1 MIDSN
6 TLSNLRKNY
15 SLNELDETSVD
26 ASPFKQFNRWF
37 EEALS
42 SELPEPNAMTLATAN
57 QSGEPSAR
65 IVLLK
70 SFDESGFIFFTN
82 YESRKGKEIFENPKA
97 ALLFFWVELERQIR
111 IEGKIEKIS
120 RIDSFDYF
128 RSRPH
133 DSQIGAWCSPQ
144 SSVIPDRN
152 FLEDRFVKL
161 SVEFSAG
168 NVPLPNNW
176 GGYKVIPD
184 TFEFWQGRASRL
196 HDRIFYSLDNGKWE
210 ISRLAP

>member
-1 MIDSN
+1 MIDPN

-26 ASPFKQFNRWF
+26 ASPFKQFSIWF
-37 EEALS
+37 ADALA
-42 SELPEPNAMTLATAN
+42 SELPEPNAMTLAT
-57 QSGEPSAR
+57 STPDGKPSAR
-65 IVLLK
+65 VVLLK

-82 YESRKGKEIFENPKA
+82 YESRKGKEIFSNPQA

-120 RIDSFDYF
+120 REDSLEYF
-128 RSRPH
+128 RSRPRE
-133 DSQIGAWCSPQ
+133 SQIGAWASPQ
-144 SSVIPDRN
+144 SSVIPNRN

-161 SVEFSAG
+161 NLEFSVGDA
-168 NVPLPNNW
+168 PLPKNW
-176 GGYKVIPD
+176 GGYKVFPKS
-184 TFEFWQGRASRL
+184 FEFWQGRASRL
-196 HDRIFYSLDNGKWE
+196 HDRIFYLLNDGKWE

>member
-1 MIDSN
+1 MIDPN

-42 SELPEPNAMTLATAN
+42 SELPEPNAMTLATATLR
-57 QSGEPSAR
+57 GKPSAR
-65 IVLLK
+65 TVLLK

-82 YESRKGKEIFENPKA
+82 YGSRKGLEIFENPNA

-120 RIDSFDYF
+120 VEESLEYF

-133 DSQIGAWCSPQ
+133 ESQIGAWCSPQ
-144 SSVIPDRN
+144 SSVIPNRK
-152 FLEDRFVKL
+152 FLEERFAKL
-161 SVEFSAG
+161 ILEFAVG
-168 NVPLPNNW
+168 NVPLPNSW

-184 TFEFWQGRASRL
+184 AFEFWQGRESRL
-196 HDRIFYSLDNGKWE
+196 HDRIFYSLADDKWE